1 MMKSL
6 IKKILKESEM
16 DWIKD
21 VSADIP
27 KWYDRTTIPLTDFL
41 MDYMSEDMDLLDFL
55 NSEDFYIP
63 TRDYLRRYT
72 PEEWDEYGFDR
83 WRDGDWKE
91 HGEWEGKPGISYYD
105 VMEALQKDNSKWEFV
120 DQENADY
127 DLDEQTYTE
136 RMIWKRKSD
145 GRYFGLSYYGSSY
158 DGIQDNDDNLRELFQ
173 KQIIVFV

>member
-1 MMKSL
+1 MKNI

-21 VSADIP
+21 ISGDIP
-27 KWYDRTTIPLTDFL
+27 SWHDRTKIPLTDFL
-41 MDYMSEDMDLLDFL
+41 MDYMSENMDLLDFL
-55 NSEDFYIP
+55 NSEDYYIP

-91 HGEWEGKPGISYYD
+91 NGEWNSVPNLSYYD
-105 VMEALQKDNSKWEFV
+105 LIEPIQNDNSKWEFV
-120 DQENADY
+120 SQENVDY
-127 DLDEQTYTE
+127 DLDLQTFTE

-145 GRYFGLSYYGSSY
+145 GRYFGLSLHGNSY
-158 DGIQDNDDNLRELFQ
+158 DGFEDSEDTLREVFQ